1 MVMMIVVEK
10 KIGNKMFYGDAAE
23 PDDVDDDYYDHD
35 GDYLFHLIEF
45 HMSLILITVDVEEI
59 NGMRFHGLSKKL

>member
-23 PDDVDDDYYDHD
+23 LDVDDDYYDHD
-35 GDYLFHLIEF
+35 GDHVFHIIEF
-45 HMSLILITVDVEEI
+45 HMNLILITVDVEEI
-59 NGMRFHGLSKKL
+59 NGMRFHGPSKKL

>member
-1 MVMMIVVEK
+1 
-10 KIGNKMFYGDAAE
+10 MFYGDAAE

-59 NGMRFHGLSKKL
+59 NGMRFHGPSKKL